1 MTLLSPYVINDNI
14 TLVQGKLMENL
25 KIQCILLEKGTNF
38 TFLRARQ
45 VELEKELEELKK
57 QKEEAA

>member
-25 KIQCILLEKGTNF
+25 KTQCILLEKGTNF
-38 TFLRARQ
+38 TFLRVRQ

>member
-1 MTLLSPYVINDNI
+1 MTPYMIDDNI

>member
-1 MTLLSPYVINDNI
+1 MTLLSPYVIDDNI

-38 TFLRARQ
+38 AFLRARQ
-45 VELEKELEELKK
+45 VELEKELAELKK
-57 QKEEAA
+57 KKEEAA

>member
-25 KIQCILLEKGTNF
+25 KTQCILLEKGTNF

-45 VELEKELEELKK
+45 VELEKELDELKK

>member
-1 MTLLSPYVINDNI
+1 MMLDNTIEI
-14 TLVQGKLMENL
+14 TYIQGKLMENL
-25 KIQCILLEKGTNF
+25 KTQCILLEKGTNF

>member
-1 MTLLSPYVINDNI
+1 MKLSPYIIDDKI
-14 TLVQGKLMENL
+14 TLIQGKLMENL
-25 KIQCILLEKGTNF
+25 KTQCILLEKGTNF

>member
-1 MTLLSPYVINDNI
+1 MKLSPYMIDDKI
-14 TLVQGKLMENL
+14 TLIQGKLMENL
-25 KIQCILLEKGTNF
+25 KTQCILLEKGTNF

>member
-1 MTLLSPYVINDNI
+1 MTLLSPYVIDDNI

-57 QKEEAA
+57 QKEEAV

>member
-57 QKEEAA
+57 QKEEAV

>member
-1 MTLLSPYVINDNI
+1 MTLLSPYVIDDNI

-25 KIQCILLEKGTNF
+25 KTQCILLEKGTNF

-45 VELEKELEELKK
+45 VELEKELEKLKK

>member
-1 MTLLSPYVINDNI
+1 MTLLSPYVIDDNI

-57 QKEEAA
+57 QKEEAE

>member
-25 KIQCILLEKGTNF
+25 KTQCILLEKGTNF

-45 VELEKELEELKK
+45 VELEKELEKLKK

>member
-25 KIQCILLEKGTNF
+25 KTQCILLEKGTTF

>member
-1 MTLLSPYVINDNI
+1 MKLSPYMIDDKI
-14 TLVQGKLMENL
+14 TLIQGKLMENL
-25 KIQCILLEKGTNF
+25 YIQCKLLEMGTNF

-45 VELEKELEELKK
+45 VELEKELAELKK

>member
-1 MTLLSPYVINDNI
+1 MTLLSPYVIDDNI

-25 KIQCILLEKGTNF
+25 KTQCILLEKGTNF

>member
-1 MTLLSPYVINDNI
+1 MMLDNTIEI
-14 TLVQGKLMENL
+14 TYIQGKLMENL
-25 KIQCILLEKGTNF
+25 KTQCILLEKGTNF

-57 QKEEAA
+57 PKEEAA

>member
-25 KIQCILLEKGTNF
+25 KTQCILLEKGTNF